1 MSKPPRGEPS
11 WRYRRLVIYAVTI
24 WACWQL
30 YLLIDA
36 QDTRLNETLA
46 WGWQV
51 LIITL
56 VLGYTG
62 FATVQDVIAI
72 WRSRSGNPYRESQ
85 PECIPEGWPHDI
97 TPQER
102 KDGEL

>member
-1 MSKPPRGEPS
+1 MPEPQKGEPS
-11 WRYRRLVIYAVTI
+11 WRYRRLAIYAVTI
-24 WACWQL
+24 WACYQL

-62 FATVQDVIAI
+62 FATIQDVIAI
-72 WRSRSGNPYRESQ
+72 WRMRTGQPYREPQS
-85 PECIPEGWPHDI
+85 EHIPEGWPDDI
-97 TPQER
+97 APPGR